1 MACSSKL
8 RDMKY
13 EDETLAVQDI
23 INGDTL
29 PIVVRTTSVARQEVQ
44 TDIPE
49 DTDILFQR
57 VSEETCA
64 HIKVLQFYDNKKVQQ
79 EKGGEYV
86 LEHDTFVGNEYLMP
100 LSFHGKVKFVR
111 RPGSRGRYL
120 TIKQVVLFQEI
131 HAEDAVLKDHTLR
144 SAMLTMVEG
153 PIEVLGFKVV
163 EYLIGWIR
171 NKNHKTYET
180 ILVPKNIWNKMY
192 IQKLCF
198 YDDEEKQKC
207 IKRKY
212 GQCLISDFVS
222 NSLYLLPLDQC
233 EVSWLRSPDLFKRN
247 STGDK
252 LYDVVQITFEDSSD
266 DNEEEEVSLYAEIE
280 EPPPPIPKRQPIH
293 PAGKPTKVKRSS
305 SFLNKVRTLFKSR
318 RRDRADEG
326 SVKHIEKPP
335 GRPPKP
341 KFRVNADVQLHNDA
355 VTESD
360 RIPKGECSPI
370 RPLPFLP
377 TDAINRNYTKLI
389 FPETQPVYGTPMVDN
404 CTPNSEQCHAE
415 QNTTNKMSLAFNSNS
430 SQEDFFLYSVEA
442 VSLCLENC
450 GLKHLAKTCSEQM
463 LDGSFFDGF
472 EDWNVLNLSGSDVD
486 FLKKIIYKGW
496 RSRNDSL

>member
-1 MACSSKL
+1 MIMACSSKL
-8 RDMKY
+8 RDLKC

-29 PIVVRTTSVARQEVQ
+29 PIVVRTTSVASEEVQ

-49 DTDILFQR
+49 DTDILFQS
-57 VSEETCA
+57 VSEEKCA

-222 NSLYLLPLDQC
+222 KSLYLLPLDQC
-233 EVSWLRSPDLFKRN
+233 EVTWLRSPDLFKRN
-247 STGDK
+247 STGNK

-266 DNEEEEVSLYAEIE
+266 DNEEEEVSLYAEIDRTAPAYSKGVVHFLIKYGLYSKIE
-280 EPPPPIPKRQPIH
+280 E
-293 PAGKPTKVKRSS
+293 
-305 SFLNKVRTLFKSR
+305 
-318 RRDRADEG
+318 
-326 SVKHIEKPP
+326 
-335 GRPPKP
+335 
-341 KFRVNADVQLHNDA
+341 
-355 VTESD
+355 
-360 RIPKGECSPI
+360 
-370 RPLPFLP
+370 
-377 TDAINRNYTKLI
+377 
-389 FPETQPVYGTPMVDN
+389 ETQLMKNV
-404 CTPNSEQCHAE
+404 PNILKNRQAGHLN
-415 QNTTNKMSLAFNSNS
+415 QS
-430 SQEDFFLYSVEA
+430 S
-442 VSLCLENC
+442 VS
-450 GLKHLAKTCSEQM
+450 M
-463 LDGSFFDGF
+463 LTF
-472 EDWNVLNLSGSDVD
+472 
-486 FLKKIIYKGW
+486 K
-496 RSRNDSL
+496 

>member
-1 MACSSKL
+1 MIMACSSKL
-8 RDMKY
+8 RDLKC

-29 PIVVRTTSVARQEVQ
+29 PIVVRTTSVASEEVQ

-49 DTDILFQR
+49 DTDILFQS
-57 VSEETCA
+57 VSEEKCA

-120 TIKQVVLFQEI
+120 TIKQVLADSPALVKVENETKAFLSSDMEQTVMIQAKTVLELKRIYSTEKGVFLECADGDRKCTFHENDEVNFTVFEKETLYTLTELSDTSFLPQVVLFQEI

-222 NSLYLLPLDQC
+222 KSLYLLPLDQC
-233 EVSWLRSPDLFKRN
+233 EVTWLRSPDLFKRN
-247 STGDK
+247 STGNK

-266 DNEEEEVSLYAEIE
+266 DNEEEEVSLYAEIDRTAPAYSKGVVHFLIKYGLYSKIE
-280 EPPPPIPKRQPIH
+280 E
-293 PAGKPTKVKRSS
+293 
-305 SFLNKVRTLFKSR
+305 
-318 RRDRADEG
+318 
-326 SVKHIEKPP
+326 
-335 GRPPKP
+335 
-341 KFRVNADVQLHNDA
+341 
-355 VTESD
+355 
-360 RIPKGECSPI
+360 
-370 RPLPFLP
+370 
-377 TDAINRNYTKLI
+377 
-389 FPETQPVYGTPMVDN
+389 ETQLMKNV
-404 CTPNSEQCHAE
+404 PNILKNRQAGHLN
-415 QNTTNKMSLAFNSNS
+415 QS
-430 SQEDFFLYSVEA
+430 S
-442 VSLCLENC
+442 VS
-450 GLKHLAKTCSEQM
+450 M
-463 LDGSFFDGF
+463 LTF
-472 EDWNVLNLSGSDVD
+472 
-486 FLKKIIYKGW
+486 K
-496 RSRNDSL
+496 